1 MMHDQVLSTSLW
13 EEATNRALYIQN
25 RSHHAFLEEKTSEEV
40 FTSEKTY
47 ISHVGI
53 FGSHVYIHKPK
64 EKRTKME
71 PS

>member
-1 MMHDQVLSTSLW
+1 MMRDQVLSTLLW

-25 RSHHAFLEEKTSEEV
+25 RSHHAFLEEKTYEEV

-64 EKRTKME
+64 
-71 PS
+71 